1 MTIDLSQLPDPDIIE
16 ALDFETIYAENKA
29 DFLTLV
35 PDTIRD
41 SVEATLALES
51 EPLAIMLQHY
61 SYRELLLRQR
71 INEAARATMVS
82 HAKGNDLDN
91 VAASFGVSRLV
102 IQEGDD
108 TATPPVEEIKE
119 SDSVL
124 RPRIPAAFET
134 LSTAGPTAAYEAHV
148 RNASGKVL
156 DVKASSPLPSE
167 VLVSVLST
175 DGDGTA
181 DADLLAVCAAALS
194 DEDVRP
200 VGDRVTV
207 QSAQIVDYEI
217 EAELFFYAG
226 PEQEPIL
233 SAAQES
239 MATYTANQRRIGRDV
254 RRSAIMAALHVS
266 GVQHVNLIK
275 PAADIVISATQASNC
290 TGMAIRN
297 GGTDE

>member
-1 MTIDLSQLPDPDIIE
+1 MTIDLSQLPDPDIVE

-35 PDTIRD
+35 PAAIRE
-41 SVEATLALES
+41 SVEATLVLES

-82 HAKGNDLDN
+82 HATGNDLDN
-91 VAASFGVSRLV
+91 AAARFGVSRLV

-119 SDSVL
+119 SDSAL

-134 LSTAGPTAAYEAHV
+134 LSTAGPTAAYEAHA
-148 RNASGKVL
+148 RAASGKVL
-156 DVKASSPLPSE
+156 DVKASSPQPSE

-175 DGDGTA
+175 VGDGTA

-207 QSAQIVDYEI
+207 QSAEIVDYEI

-239 MATYTANQRRIGRDV
+239 IATYAANQRRIGRDV
-254 RRSAIMAALHVS
+254 RRSAAIAALHVA

-275 PAADIVISATQASNC
+275 PAADIIISATQASNC
-290 TGMAIRN
+290 TGITVRN